1 MSGEMTETS
10 WLAPGIPASWLP
22 LESLRRCV
30 CGGAGPR
37 HTGGIWDGD
46 LGQGTQPTNCFGSS
60 RKQANR
66 SFETQIQGL
75 SSPHSN
81 GNLLPTLSLS
91 FHL

>member
-1 MSGEMTETS
+1 MSGETTEPS
-10 WLAPGIPASWLP
+10 WVVPGIPAPWLP
-22 LESLRRCV
+22 LESLSWCV
-30 CGGAGPR
+30 WGAGPR

-46 LGQGTQPTNCFGSS
+46 LGQSTQPTNCFGSS

-66 SFETQIQGL
+66 SFKTQIQGL

-81 GNLLPTLSLS
+81 SNLLPILSLS